1 MFRVYRNR
9 LPPTI
14 QIAGGGIPS
23 VYTVESVTELKGIKY
38 EKTCAIIKTKEHKE
52 RNKGGRPKKEAT
64 EKLKYRI
71 AVKMTAADY
80 FRLLTRSHE
89 AGVSPSEYMREC
101 FRNGHVKER
110 LSEEHAGYIRQL
122 CGMANNLNQLA
133 RKANAGGF
141 HDERWDCKV
150 AVARIHELITKI
162 GI

>member
-1 MFRVYRNR
+1 ME
-9 LPPTI
+9 
-14 QIAGGGIPS
+14 Q
-23 VYTVESVTELKGIKY
+23 
-38 EKTCAIIKTKEHKE
+38 TKEHKE

-71 AVKMTAADY
+71 AVKMTAANY

-122 CGMANNLNQLA
+122 CGTANNFNQLA